1 MKALTYHAQPPF
13 VRLADKAARAW
24 NRALGVEVFHPEGVA
39 SILIGFGPVDR
50 TTQADRVAQHERIGT
65 LHRITLAPDI
75 RWRVTRWERFWGL
88 GKEDALAALLH
99 EFGHCLGL
107 PHSHNFTH
115 VMHHELGST
124 VISSEEAASYRKFLN
139 L

>member
-1 MKALTYHAQPPF
+1 MNTLGYHAQPPLG
-13 VRLADKAARAW
+13 RLADKAARAW
-24 NRALGVEVFHPEGVA
+24 NRALGVEAFRPAPMA

-50 TTQADRVAQHERIGT
+50 SSQPDRVAQHERIGAM
-65 LHRITLAPDI
+65 HRITLASDI
-75 RWRVTRWERFWGL
+75 RWIVTRRQRFWGL
-88 GKEDALAALLH
+88 GKEDALSALLH

-115 VMHHELGST
+115 VMHPELGST
-124 VISSEEAASYRKFLN
+124 VISAEEAKGYRAFLN

>member
-1 MKALTYHAQPPF
+1 MNTLSYHAQPPLE
-13 VRLADKAARAW
+13 RLADVAARAW
-24 NRALGVEVFHPEGVA
+24 NRALRVEAFRPVPIA

-50 TTQADRVAQHERIGT
+50 STQPDRVAQHERIGAM
-65 LHRITLAPDI
+65 HRITLASDI
-75 RWRVTRWERFWGL
+75 RWRVTVWQRFAGI
-88 GKEDALAALLH
+88 GEQDAYSALLH

-115 VMHHELGST
+115 VMHSELGST
-124 VISSEEAASYRKFLN
+124 VISAEESKGYRAFLN

>member
-13 VRLADKAARAW
+13 QRLADKAARAW
-24 NRALGVEVFHPEGVA
+24 NRALGVEVFRPAPMA

-75 RWRVTRWERFWGL
+75 RWRVTVWQRFAGI
-88 GKEDALAALLH
+88 GDQDAYSALLH
-99 EFGHCLGL
+99 ELGHCLGL
-107 PHSHNFTH
+107 PHSRNYTH

-124 VISSEEAASYRKFLN
+124 VISSEEARDYRRFLG

>member
-1 MKALTYHAQPPF
+1 MNTLSYHAQPPLE
-13 VRLADKAARAW
+13 RLADVAARAW
-24 NRALGVEVFHPEGVA
+24 NRALRTEVFRPAWMGDV
-39 SILIGFGPVDR
+39 LIDFGAVDR
-50 TTQADRVAQHERIGT
+50 SSQADRVAEHGRIGPK
-65 LHRITLAPDI
+65 HHVTLASDI

-115 VMHHELGST
+115 VMHSELGST
-124 VISSEEAASYRKFLN
+124 VISAEEAKACRAFLN

>member
-1 MKALTYHAQPPF
+1 MITLSYYAQPPLE
-13 VRLADKAARAW
+13 RLADVAARAW
-24 NRALGVEVFHPEGVA
+24 NRALRVEAFRFVPTA

-50 TTQADRVAQHERIGT
+50 STQPDRVAQHERIGAM
-65 LHRITLAPDI
+65 HRITLASDI
-75 RWRVTRWERFWGL
+75 RWRITRWERFWGL

-99 EFGHCLGL
+99 EFGHCLDL

-115 VMHHELGST
+115 VMHSKLGST
-124 VISSEEAASYRKFLN
+124 VISAEEAKACRAFLN